1 MIDMTEEQAE
11 KLFAY
16 ISKKVKDITKIW
28 HTAIVRYQNMNADHS
43 LAVIEN
49 DHVYGYVGAFNN
61 SWIEFIDVKINGN
74 EKCKYQII
82 IDKILK
88 LCKQYDIAIPYN
100 LHRQPIVIVKKGTTL
115 HQLLIEADLAA

>member
-1 MIDMTEEQAE
+1 MIDIIE
-11 KLFAY
+11 KHAKKIFDYL
-16 ISKKVKDITKIW
+16 SKKTKHYANIS
-28 HTAIVRYQNMNADHS
+28 HIAIVRYQNANADHS

>member
-1 MIDMTEEQAE
+1 MKIFDY
-11 KLFAY
+11 L
-16 ISKKVKDITKIW
+16 SKKTKHYANITHI
-28 HTAIVRYQNMNADHS
+28 AIVPYQNANADHS

-49 DHVYGYVGAFNN
+49 DQVYGYVGAFNN